1 LFCGLHKGYTQPAEP
16 SSEAVKTVFDEAES
30 IRSLRSLLIQQG
42 GELIGARFYNNAS
55 PNRPYNIK
63 SASKSVISIL
73 IGIAVDQDIISLAET
88 LGDYF
93 PEYFSENPD
102 SVKEVITIRNL
113 LSMQSGLETTS
124 FYNYGRWVISDDW
137 AEWALDRDMIEQPG
151 GKMVYST
158 GTSHLLSVILTKAAG
173 RSTRSFANEYLFEP
187 LGIRPGGWDRD
198 PQGYYMGGNNLALT
212 PSDLLKIGQ
221 MMLNGGS
228 WQGRQIVS
236 SAWVADT
243 FKTYT
248 RSNYNPYNYGYMW
261 WNREIGGEQVFFA
274 WGFGGQYIFIIPG
287 LDSVV
292 VLTSSLKNATQR
304 RSYKRPVFDL
314 LEESVIPFLR
324 QRSS

>member
-1 LFCGLHKGYTQPAEP
+1 LFCGLQKGYTQPAEP
-16 SSEAVKTVFDEAES
+16 SSEAAKSVFDEAES

-73 IGIAVDQDIISLAET
+73 IGIAVDQDIISLDET

-93 PEYFSENPD
+93 PDYFRENPD
-102 SVKEVITIRNL
+102 SVKESITIRNL

-151 GKMVYST
+151 GNMVYST

-173 RSTRSFANEYLFEP
+173 RSTRNFAKEYLFEP

-212 PSDLLKIGQ
+212 PADLLKIGQ